1 MANDG
6 QIVFEVTADGRQAV
20 ADIHNITR
28 EIQQQTRNWDA
39 AVNNSTQDMT
49 RAMNRAFDINRIK
62 TWGLQL
68 AKSLIGLG
76 KDALEASSALAEV
89 QNVVDTTFG
98 ASSSEIDRWSKNAIR
113 QFGLTETKAKQFTS
127 TLGAM
132 MKSSGISGGEIT
144 KMSTDLAG
152 LAADMAS
159 FYNLDF
165 DTAFN
170 KIRSGIS
177 GETEPLKQ
185 LGINMSVA
193 NLEAFALQQ
202 GLKKTYAEMTQGEQV
217 ALRYQYI
224 MQATADAQGDFAKT
238 SDGYANGL
246 RLLESNLDSL
256 KTNMGGF
263 LRDTLEPLVTAINSL
278 FGKRKERTVLD
289 DFADID
295 ADTEER
301 LAQITATAEQANA
314 LTDVLDKI
322 QEKTSAAMSGVASG
336 IASLPEI
343 PSEAADNAEK
353 LAGSL
358 ERMQDVKVEAKNVTL
373 PDLHTKV
380 EHYNGVATSME
391 TIAKGAKDI
400 EESGFNAESGAVKA
414 IDKMAQASGSIVD
427 LGDGFKAVK
436 QNLEELNTSK
446 VEEKSQE
453 FAEAV
458 KPFEESTQGA
468 SGASKEWLTTCK
480 ELVKT
485 LPGLSTII
493 NTETGEIKGGTQ
505 AVREYVAQWSE
516 IQTKIA
522 NIDRLQRYRV
532 AMSEN
537 KEQEDEYYVDA
548 AKKYALAKIKADKMM
563 ASLQASGMYETFVN
577 NARNDLRNT
586 GVDFDSLSYLEQMK
600 HLATYASKWN
610 IAGVEEFQTAMT
622 ASEKATEV
630 YKEQVKANE
639 EGAEALALYEEKLE
653 SELKTED
660 KAQYIYAKSTEAVQ
674 ALKEKYDEASAAA
687 DAYRKTAIEETTKS
701 LDKLTAKFKLLEL
714 PTGEDRL
721 TTGEMANNLEKQREF
736 LEGYRKNLESVQKMG
751 LNEDLLAELADGTEE
766 SAAYL
771 AELAKASPEDIK
783 EINKNYEAVQ
793 EEKKALAEGLA
804 DANLEVDKSY
814 QELLTTRDK
823 FKEQLDEANKI
834 LQKDLKA
841 TEETIDGNV
850 KNIAAIIEGDLPLV
864 QGAVNRLN
872 AILADIN
879 MPSIDVP
886 GWHTEGNFAIG
897 TDFVPHD
904 MIAQIHKGE
913 GVLTAEENKV
923 WQGIKRGGGV
933 DYEQLGS
940 VVRDNVRAGG
950 NVYLDGKTVGQV
962 ISDMQGRSYKTLQ
975 RSGWQ
980 A

>member
-6 QIVFEVTADGRQAV
+6 QIVFEVTADGRRAV
-20 ADIHNITR
+20 ADIQNITR
-28 EIQQQTRNWDA
+28 EIQQQTRNWDS

-49 RAMNRAFDINRIK
+49 RAMNKAFDVNRIK
-62 TWGLQL
+62 NWGVQI
-68 AKSLIGLG
+68 AKAVFNFG
-76 KDALEASSALAEV
+76 KDALEAASALTEV

-98 ASSSEIDRWSKNAIR
+98 NSSSEIDRWSKNAIK

-202 GLKKTYAEMTQGEQV
+202 GLSKTYAEMSQGEQV

-224 MQATADAQGDFAKT
+224 MKATADAQGDFAKT

-256 KTNMGGF
+256 KANMGTF
-263 LRDTLEPLVTAINSL
+263 LKETLSPLVSAINSL
-278 FGKRKERTVLD
+278 FGTRTERTVLD

-295 ADTEER
+295 AQTAER
-301 LAQITATAEQANA
+301 LKQIETTAETARTLNSTLADIERQSGTALQNILNA
-314 LTDVLDKI
+314 TDVG
-322 QEKTSAAMSGVASG
+322 T
-336 IASLPEI
+336 I
-343 PSEAADNAEK
+343 PDQTVQNAEK

-358 ERMQDVKVEAKNVTL
+358 ERMEAVKVEAKNVTL
-373 PDLHTKV
+373 PDLGTKV
-380 EHYNGVATSME
+380 EHYNGVATDME
-391 TIAKGAKDI
+391 TIAKSAKDI
-400 EESGFNAESGAVKA
+400 EGSGFSEESGAVKA

-436 QNLEELNTSK
+436 QNIEDFNTTG
-446 VEEKSQE
+446 VEKKTTEI
-453 FAEAV
+453 ANAI
-458 KPFEESTQGA
+458 KPMTVETGNVAKA
-468 SGASKEWLTTCK
+468 SSEWLILCEK
-480 ELVKT
+480 LVKT

-505 AVREYVAQWSE
+505 AVAEYIDSWE
-516 IQTKIA
+516 NLQTKMLYMDTVTQKESALSEYESKLSEYFVEMAVA
-522 NIDRLQRYRV
+522 NKRRRRAFEALQGELANLGV
-532 AMSEN
+532 TLNSE
-537 KEQEDEYYVDA
+537 
-548 AKKYALAKIKADKMM
+548 
-563 ASLQASGMYETFVN
+563 
-577 NARNDLRNT
+577 
-586 GVDFDSLSYLEQMK
+586 
-600 HLATYASKWN
+600 
-610 IAGVEEFQTAMT
+610 EELTA
-622 ASEKATEV
+622 E
-630 YKEQVKANE
+630 N
-639 EGAEALALYEEKLE
+639 LALYAVAGGNLEELAEAYIDARGASDDATASYNRQKE
-653 SELKTED
+653 ATEE
-660 KAQYIYAKSTEAVQ
+660 ATEAVAEQ
-674 ALKEKYDEASAAA
+674 RETVEGMISTEEKAQMIYERSMGGIQELTERYKEAEAAA
-687 DAYRKTAIEETTKS
+687 EEYKKTAIDETVKS
-701 LDKLTAKFKLLEL
+701 LDKLTAGFKRLEL
-714 PTGEDRL
+714 PTGEDVL
-721 TTGEMANNLEKQREF
+721 TTGEMAS
-736 LEGYRKNLESVQKMG
+736 NLESQRKFLEDYRTNLQKAKD
-751 LNEDLLAELADGTEE
+751 LNLDEGLLAELSDGTAE

-771 AELAKASPEDIK
+771 AELAKASPEDVA
-783 EINKNYEAVQ
+783 EINKAYQAVQ

-804 DANLEVDKSY
+804 ETNLAVDQSYKDLLKTKEDFDA
-814 QELLTTRDK
+814 
-823 FKEQLDEANKI
+823 QLKEANAI
-834 LQKDLKA
+834 LKDDLKV
-841 TEETIDGNV
+841 TEGDIGQSV
-850 KNIAAIIEGDLPLV
+850 QNIAAIIDTESEKV

-872 AILADIN
+872 AILEGIN
-879 MPSIDVP
+879 APQINIPFDLGGNP
-886 GWHTEGNFAIG
+886 EGNYAIG

-904 MIAQIHKGE
+904 MLAQIHKGE

>member
-20 ADIHNITR
+20 ADIQNITR
-28 EIQQQTRNWDA
+28 EIQQQTRNWDSS
-39 AVNNSTQDMT
+39 VDNSTQNMT
-49 RAMNRAFDINRIK
+49 QAMNRAFDINRVK
-62 TWGLQL
+62 AWGLQL
-68 AKSLIGLG
+68 GKYLIDFG
-76 KDALEASSALAEV
+76 KQSIEAASALEEV

-98 ASSSEIDRWSKNAIR
+98 ASSSEIDRWSKRAIQ

-256 KTNMGGF
+256 KTKMGNF
-263 LRDTLEPLVTAINSL
+263 LLDTLNPLVTAINSL
-278 FGKRKERTVLD
+278 FGEKKERTVLD
-289 DFADID
+289 EFADID
-295 ADTEER
+295 SQTAER
-301 LAQITATAEQANA
+301 LAQIETTAETARTLNDTLADIERQSGTA
-314 LTDVLDKI
+314 LRNILSATDVG
-322 QEKTSAAMSGVASG
+322 T
-336 IASLPEI
+336 I
-343 PSEAADNAEK
+343 PDQTVQNAES

-358 ERMQDVKVEAKNVTL
+358 ERMEAVKVEEKNIRL
-373 PDLHTKV
+373 PNLETKV

-391 TIAKGAKDI
+391 KMATSMADMQN
-400 EESGFNAESGAVKA
+400 SGFSEESGAVKA
-414 IDKMAQASGSIVD
+414 VDKLAQASGSIVD
-427 LGDGFKAVK
+427 LGNGFVAVK
-436 QNLEELNTSK
+436 QNIDQFDTTGVAKKTEEIADSIKPMT
-446 VEEKSQE
+446 QE
-453 FAEAV
+453 T
-458 KPFEESTQGA
+458 ESVAT
-468 SGASKEWLTTCK
+468 ASKEWLDLCGR
-480 ELVKT
+480 LVQT
-485 LPGLSTII
+485 LPGLSAII

-505 AVREYVAQWSE
+505 AVAEYIDKWE
-516 IQTKIA
+516 DIQTKMVYIDTVKQKEAALSEYEGELSKRFVDMAVA
-522 NIDRLQRYRV
+522 NKRRRR
-532 AMSEN
+532 AFE
-537 KEQEDEYYVDA
+537 A
-548 AKKYALAKIKADKMM
+548 
-563 ASLQASGMYETFVN
+563 LQAELANNNVIIEKEEDLTWEDLGLYAVAGGNLEDLAEAYIDARGASEEATASWQLQKDACEEATEAVAEQRET
-577 NARNDLRNT
+577 
-586 GVDFDSLSYLEQMK
+586 
-600 HLATYASKWN
+600 
-610 IAGVEEFQTAMT
+610 VEEM
-622 ASEKATEV
+622 V
-630 YKEQVKANE
+630 D
-639 EGAEALALYEEKLE
+639 
-653 SELKTED
+653 TED
-660 KAQYIYAKSTEAVQ
+660 KARIILNQTSGGLLK
-674 ALKEKYDEASAAA
+674 LKELYKEAEQAA
-687 DAYRKTAIEETTKS
+687 DDYRKNAVEETIKS
-701 LDKLTAKFKLLEL
+701 LDKLTKGFKRLEL
-714 PTGEDRL
+714 PTEQDDIL
-721 TTGEMANNLEKQREF
+721 STGEMASNLESQAKFLKDYRENLEKVKEMN
-736 LEGYRKNLESVQKMG
+736 LDEG
-751 LNEDLLAELADGTEE
+751 LLAELSDGSEE

-771 AELAKASPEDIK
+771 AELAKASPEDIE
-783 EINKNYEAVQ
+783 EINRNYQAVKD
-793 EEKKALAEGLA
+793 EKEKLAEGLVESQLKIDKDYQDLLDTKQKFA
-804 DANLEVDKSY
+804 DQL
-814 QELLTTRDK
+814 
-823 FKEQLDEANKI
+823 KEIEDI
-834 LQKDLKA
+834 LQKDLHA

-850 KNIAAIIEGDLPLV
+850 NNIATIIEGDLPRV
-864 QGAVNRLN
+864 QAAVNRLN
-872 AILADIN
+872 EILGGIN
-879 MPSIDVP
+879 APTIDVNLGGTNP
-886 GWHTEGNFAIG
+886 EASYAIG

-923 WQGIKRGGGV
+923 WQGIKHSGGV